1 MTQPRSKIV
10 DLNVTRWYHCIS
22 RCVRQAFLISN
33 RHDFDRKAWLDNRLQ
48 ELNSLFAVSVAGFSM
63 MDNHL
68 HLLLRVDPDVAKAW
82 TPSEV
87 VQRWLKLYPL
97 RVNRRP
103 VAPTRDDLDRL
114 ASNSQWVEERRER
127 LSSLS
132 WFMKCL
138 KEPFS
143 RKANREEKCRGT
155 FFEGRFKSI
164 AILDDESILTVA
176 AYIDLNPVAAG
187 ICRLPEQSPY
197 TSIKERV
204 EHLIAMGRMQ
214 DVAQIRNGTVAAQ
227 QVSEGIEQDHWLVPI
242 EDQRRRGATRE
253 GIKEGFTLGQYLML
267 VDCMSR
273 SVREGKANISEDIQS
288 IFERLQIIDAERW
301 LNRVTNMLNN
311 HRFYGSF
318 MSTSRDL
325 LRRVASKL
333 GVRQLVNT
341 A

>member
-1 MTQPRSKIV
+1 
-10 DLNVTRWYHCIS
+10 
-22 RCVRQAFLISN
+22 
-33 RHDFDRKAWLDNRLQ
+33 
-48 ELNSLFAVSVAGFSM
+48 
-63 MDNHL
+63 
-68 HLLLRVDPDVAKAW
+68 
-82 TPSEV
+82 
-87 VQRWLKLYPL
+87 
-97 RVNRRP
+97 
-103 VAPTRDDLDRL
+103 
-114 ASNSQWVEERRER
+114 
-127 LSSLS
+127 
-132 WFMKCL
+132 MKCL

-204 EHLIAMGRMQ
+204 EHLLAQGRMQ
-214 DVAQIRNGTVAAQ
+214 DVAQIRNGTVSAQ

-273 SVREGKANISEDIQS
+273 SVREGKANIPEEVHS
-288 IFERLQIIDAERW
+288 IFERLHMDAERW
-301 LNRVTNMLNN
+301 LDRVTNMLAS

-318 MSTSRDL
+318 MSTSRDV
-325 LRRVASKL
+325 LRRVALRL
-333 GVRQLVNT
+333 GVRQLANT